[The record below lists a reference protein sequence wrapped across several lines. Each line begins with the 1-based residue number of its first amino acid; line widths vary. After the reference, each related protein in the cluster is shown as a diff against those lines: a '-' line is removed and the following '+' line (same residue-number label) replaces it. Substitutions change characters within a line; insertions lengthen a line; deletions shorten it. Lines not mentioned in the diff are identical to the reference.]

1 MSFSSVSRLRLVTE
15 MIVMMVGSVGDV
27 RQVGGEEREE
37 VARCQ
42 TLATP
47 DTH

>member
-1 MSFSSVSRLRLVTE
+1 MSLRLVSILRLMTG

-27 RQVGGEEREE
+27 RQVVGEEREE